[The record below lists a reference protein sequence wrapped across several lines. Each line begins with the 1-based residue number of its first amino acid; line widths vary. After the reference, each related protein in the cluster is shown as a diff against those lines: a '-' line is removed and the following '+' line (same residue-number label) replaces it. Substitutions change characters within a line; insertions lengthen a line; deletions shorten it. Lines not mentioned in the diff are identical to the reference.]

1 MAVTGKNVSSPFD
14 PGQQSLHLDDKI
26 VVALEKF
33 AEVFRVLLWDEAKEN
48 DLSPIQLQ
56 LLLFL
61 NFHVAD
67 QRKVA
72 YLAREFNM
80 TKATIS
86 DAVKTLINKGLVT
99 KEVDTTDTRSFF
111 LNLTAKGENVASK
124 VSGFSKELQISVSQM
139 DVQGKENLFHGL
151 FTLIQSLHEKSII
164 SLQRMC
170 FNCRFYKGD
179 KTQKHFCQFLKQPLK
194 SGDLRVDCAEHEPL

>member
-1 MAVTGKNVSSPFD
+1 MTMTGKNVRSPFD
-14 PGQQSLHLDDKI
+14 PDQQSRHLDDKI

-33 AEVFRVLLWDEAKEN
+33 AEVFRVLLWDEAKES

-61 NFHVAD
+61 DFHVAN

-86 DAVKTLINKGLVT
+86 DAVKTLINKGLVA

-111 LNLTAKGENVASK
+111 LNLTAKGENVANK
-124 VSGFSKELQISVSQM
+124 VAGFSKELQISVSQM
-139 DVQGKENLFHGL
+139 DAQSKEDLFHGL
-151 FTLIQSLHEKSII
+151 FTLIRSLHEKDII

-179 KTQKHFCQFLKQPLK
+179 KRQKHFCQFLKQPLK